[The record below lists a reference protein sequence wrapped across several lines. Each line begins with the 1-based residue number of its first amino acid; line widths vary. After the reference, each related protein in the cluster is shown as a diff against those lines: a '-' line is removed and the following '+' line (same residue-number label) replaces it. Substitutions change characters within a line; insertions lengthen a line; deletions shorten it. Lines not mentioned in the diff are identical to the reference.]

1 MQTQLFSGTACFS
14 PFVTPTLLRSWAM
27 HGGTVARTYQERRT
41 AQYYFCS
48 GADDPWVARIS
59 VQELIVFDA
68 AWIAR
73 CVREQFRVA
82 IAPYVLD
89 DGAEEEEQPQQQVK
103 KVHGKRR
110 ASERLAS
117 SSPAARNPPRA
128 PKRARL
134 GSSPDHGV
142 KSEDSGVPHLDLAA
156 KLERKRRAR
165 GGEDD
170 FLHTIYEA
178 EVGPGRFTVDA
189 VLRSLEDVS
198 IAGACVIECGEEHL
212 GRRFRLCC

>member
-1 MQTQLFSGTACFS
+1 MQTQLFTGIACFS
-14 PFVTPTLLRSWAM
+14 PFVPPALLRSWDM

-59 VQELIVFDA
+59 VQGLIVFDA

-73 CVREQFRVA
+73 CVREQFHVA

-89 DGAEEEEQPQQQVK
+89 GAAEEQQQQQVK

-110 ASERLAS
+110 ASERLS
-117 SSPAARNPPRA
+117 SSPAARKPLRA

-134 GSSPDHGV
+134 GSSPDHSV
-142 KSEDSGVPHLDLAA
+142 KKEDSGVPHLDLAA
-156 KLERKRRAR
+156 KLESKRRAR

-170 FLHTIYEA
+170 FLRTIYETA
-178 EVGPGRFTVDA
+178 EVVGPRRFTVDA
-189 VLRSLEDVS
+189 VLRSLEGVS

-212 GRRFRLCC
+212 GRRFRLC

>member
-14 PFVTPTLLRSWAM
+14 PFVPPTLLRSWDM
-27 HGGTVARTYQERRT
+27 HGGIVARTYQERRT
-41 AQYYFCS
+41 ARYYFCND
-48 GADDPWVARIS
+48 ADDPWVARIS
-59 VQELIVFDA
+59 VQGLIVFDA

-73 CVREQFRVA
+73 CVREQFHVA

-89 DGAEEEEQPQQQVK
+89 GDAEGE

-110 ASERLAS
+110 ASERQS
-117 SSPAARNPPRA
+117 SSPAARNPLRA

-134 GSSPDHGV
+134 GPSLDRGV
-142 KSEDSGVPHLDLAA
+142 KSEDGGVPHLDLAA
-156 KLERKRRAR
+156 KLECKRRAR

-170 FLHTIYEA
+170 FLQTIYEA
-178 EVGPGRFTVDA
+178 EVGTRRFTVDA

>member
-14 PFVTPTLLRSWAM
+14 PFVTPTLLRSWDM

-59 VQELIVFDA
+59 VQGLIVFDA

-89 DGAEEEEQPQQQVK
+89 DGAEQQQQGK

-110 ASERLAS
+110 ASERLSS

-156 KLERKRRAR
+156 KLECKRRAR
-165 GGEDD
+165 GG
-170 FLHTIYEA
+170 
-178 EVGPGRFTVDA
+178 G
-189 VLRSLEDVS
+189 
-198 IAGACVIECGEEHL
+198 
-212 GRRFRLCC
+212 

>member
-1 MQTQLFSGTACFS
+1 
-14 PFVTPTLLRSWAM
+14 M

-59 VQELIVFDA
+59 VQGLIVFDA

-89 DGAEEEEQPQQQVK
+89 DDGAEEPQQQQQQGK

-110 ASERLAS
+110 ASERLS
-117 SSPAARNPPRA
+117 SPSPAARNPLRA

-142 KSEDSGVPHLDLAA
+142 KREDGGVPHLDLAA
-156 KLERKRRAR
+156 KLECKRRAR
-165 GGEDD
+165 GGCAICAL
-170 FLHTIYEA
+170 FFVYHY
-178 EVGPGRFTVDA
+178 
-189 VLRSLEDVS
+189 
-198 IAGACVIECGEEHL
+198 
-212 GRRFRLCC
+212 